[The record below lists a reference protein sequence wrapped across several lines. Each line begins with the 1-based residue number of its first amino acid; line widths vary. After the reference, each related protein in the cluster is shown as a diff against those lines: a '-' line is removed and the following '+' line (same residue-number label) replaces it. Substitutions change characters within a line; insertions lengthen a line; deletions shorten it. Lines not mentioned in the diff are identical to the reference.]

1 MQAQVYNYRPDT
13 FEFTFAGQLEFDPV
27 MGEPMI
33 QSLAT
38 LKEPLPSKEGFTVN
52 FIDNEWVYLEIPR
65 EKPEQPQE
73 PYYVWDEVSWSWVI
87 DEVAKV
93 KYNIAS
99 INNKAGTII
108 TSKYPLYKQIN
119 ITLLLHPY
127 TQADL
132 DAMKVFIESVRTIA
146 NTAVDNGTPADQVDW
161 AGLDTAL

>member
-27 MGEPMI
+27 RGEPMI
-33 QSLAT
+33 QSFAT

-73 PYYVWDEVSWSWVI
+73 PYYVWDEDSWSWVI
-87 DEVAKV
+87 DEEAKV

-99 INNKAGTII
+99 INNKAGIII
-108 TSKYPLYKQIN
+108 TAKYPIYKQSN
-119 ITLLLHPY
+119 ITLLLTPY

-146 NTAVDNGTPADQVDW
+146 NVAVDNGTPADQVDW
-161 AGLDTAL
+161 AGLDTV